1 MEGQKRN
8 SQACSAPWMDSI
20 LYDCQANIALH
31 TAVANRLL
39 VIKSGN
45 QIFLLIVELWLDN
58 IACLDVISMQ
68 KNSF

>member
-45 QIFLLIVELWLDN
+45 QIFLLIVEL
-58 IACLDVISMQ
+58 
-68 KNSF
+68 